1 MEKVNDLYGNILNI
15 LKRYRADAYKAVN
28 TAMVISYWQIGKEI
42 VENEQGGNVKATYG
56 KEIIKTLSK
65 KLSSEFGKGFS
76 VATLESFRKFYLIYS
91 DLEDTNNPISYAL
104 RRKLETTDNQT
115 NEISYALRSNL
126 SWTHHRLIMRVDD
139 VQARTYY
146 LSEAESQQWSS
157 RELERNINSS
167 YFQRLLSKQKEI
179 APTDNNT
186 QFSENFIKDPY
197 VLEFLKIEQPSTLN
211 EKEIETRI
219 INHLQQFL
227 LELGKGFSFVGR
239 QFRISTETSHFYIDL
254 VFYNYILKCF
264 VLFDLKTNKLTH
276 QDVGQMDMYIKMF
289 DDLKKQENDN
299 PTIGIILCTDKEE
312 TVVKYSMLK
321 DSKQL
326 FASKYQM
333 YLPTEKQLA
342 DWIEND
348 KAIIELQLKN
358 QGND

>member
-1 MEKVNDLYGNILNI
+1 MEKANDLYGNILNI
-15 LKRYRADAYKAVN
+15 LNRYRADAYRAVN

-42 VENEQGGNVKATYG
+42 VENEQGGNIKASYG
-56 KEIIKTLSK
+56 DEILQTLSK
-65 KLSSEFGKGFS
+65 NLTADFGKGFS
-76 VATLESFRKFYLIYS
+76 YANLRNFRQFYLTYPEEQICYAVRS
-91 DLEDTNNPISYAL
+91 ISQNI
-104 RRKLETTDNQT
+104 D
-115 NEISYALRSNL
+115 NEIHYALRSNL

-146 LSEAESQQWSS
+146 LSEAESQQWST

-167 YFQRLLSKQKEI
+167 YFQRLLSSQKEPKHLI
-179 APTDNNT
+179 NDV
-186 QFSENFIKDPY
+186 QLSENFIKDPY
-197 VLEFLKIEQPSTLN
+197 VLEFLKIEEPSTLN

-312 TVVKYSMLK
+312 TIVKYSMLK

-333 YLPTEKQLA
+333 YLPTEKQLT

-348 KAIIELQLKN
+348 KAIIELQIKS
-358 QGND
+358 QGNN

>member
-1 MEKVNDLYGNILNI
+1 MEKANDLYKNILNI
-15 LKRYRADAYKAVN
+15 LKRYRAEAYKAIN

-42 VENEQGGNVKATYG
+42 VENEQGGNVKAAYG
-56 KEIIKTLSK
+56 EEILQSLSK
-65 KLSSEFGKGFS
+65 KLSADFGKGFS
-76 VATLESFRKFYLIYS
+76 YSNLRNFRQFYLTYPEEQICYAVRI
-91 DLEDTNNPISYAL
+91 TSYNA
-104 RRKLETTDNQT
+104 DNQQ

-139 VQARTYY
+139 AQARAYY
-146 LSEAESQQWSS
+146 LNEAEHQQWSS

-167 YFQRLLSKQKEI
+167 YFQRLLSNQKEV
-179 APTDNNT
+179 APTNHNI
-186 QFSENFIKDPY
+186 QLSENFIKDPY
-197 VLEFLKIEQPSTLN
+197 VLEFLKIEQSSTLK
-211 EKEIETRI
+211 EKDIETRI

-239 QFRISTETSHFYIDL
+239 QFRISTETSNFYIDL

-342 DWIEND
+342 DWIENN

>member
-15 LKRYRADAYKAVN
+15 LKRYRGDAYKAVN

-42 VENEQGGNVKATYG
+42 VENEQGGNVKASYG
-56 KEIIKTLSK
+56 EEVLQSLSK
-65 KLSSEFGKGFS
+65 KLTTDFGKGFS
-76 VATLESFRKFYLIYS
+76 YSNLRNFRQFYLTYPEEQIC
-91 DLEDTNNPISYAL
+91 YAV
-104 RRKLETTDNQT
+104 RIIFQNTDNQT

-139 VQARTYY
+139 AQARAYY

-197 VLEFLKIEQPSTLN
+197 VLEFLKIEQPSILN

-342 DWIEND
+342 DWIQND